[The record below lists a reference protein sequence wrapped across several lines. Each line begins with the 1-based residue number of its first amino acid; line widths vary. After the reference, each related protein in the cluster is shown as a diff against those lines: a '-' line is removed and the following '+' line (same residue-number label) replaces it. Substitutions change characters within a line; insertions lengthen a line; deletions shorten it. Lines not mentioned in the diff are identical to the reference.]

1 MTITIKKK
9 KILVVS
15 SDSRCTERYSNSHAG
30 SGLIIEHARN
40 GQESLVFVRALLP
53 DIVLVGSDVV
63 DITPVD
69 LAHRLRAS
77 VPMESVPIVI
87 VGLDQAAIE
96 RSIRSNESVPASL
109 RDDQEAVLT
118 KSPPNGHHSDRD
130 QLHSAQNGRE
140 TQSNLT
146 CHGVRLDRNKH
157 GVWVQD
163 RPVRL
168 TPTEFKLLW
177 ELASRPGYVLSRKE
191 LSDRCRRAD
200 RAIQTRTVD
209 AHIKSIRRKLD
220 GRAGLIETVHGVG
233 YRFLDI
239 DSASDN

>member
-1 MTITIKKK
+1 MTITMNKK

-40 GQESLVFVRALLP
+40 GQESLVFVRVLLP

-63 DITPVD
+63 DMTPVD

-77 VPMESVPIVI
+77 VPTESVPIVI

-109 RDDQEAVLT
+109 RDDQETVLA
-118 KSPPNGHHSDRD
+118 KPPNGHQNDRD
-130 QLHSAQNGRE
+130 PLHSEHNGRE

-177 ELASRPGYVLSRKE
+177 ELASRPGYVLSRQE
-191 LSDRCRRAD
+191 LSNRCKRAD

-220 GRAGLIETVHGVG
+220 SRAGLIETVHGVG